1 MKPLSSQ
8 LTNSRSGLCAL
19 AIAPAKRLI
28 RPLIRPFRTVRV
40 LTRAPAEIIKCKL
53 RGRSSIFFV
62 QVGSNDGLSGDPL
75 HNLIKSNPTWK
86 GIFIEP
92 VRYAFDRLRSNYNG
106 DDRFVFENIA
116 ISDSSGEVDFFYVSE
131 DAKAKL
137 GQLPY
142 WYDQLGSFDREHIV
156 KHLEGRIEP
165 FIVKERVKCETLSQ
179 VLNRNHVRTID
190 LLHIDVEGFDYNILS
205 QVDFLRY
212 LPDVILF
219 EHKHLVPNDKD
230 NAGRLLKSYG
240 YRVGE
245 FGGDTL
251 AWRPKWICRLV
262 SLRTSVAKRL
272 GGGVDSDVSFSSGV
286 CFQFRMRSTC
296 KEGHAVSDR

>member
-1 MKPLSSQ
+1 VKPLSPQ
-8 LTNSRSGLCAL
+8 LTNSLLELCGL

-40 LTRAPAEIIKCKL
+40 LTVAPADLIKRKL

-62 QVGSNDGLSGDPL
+62 QVGSNDGLNGDPL
-75 HNLIKSNPTWK
+75 HNLIKGNPRWK
-86 GIFIEP
+86 GVFIEP
-92 VRYAFDRLRSNYNG
+92 VRYTFDRLRSNYNG

-116 ISDSSGEVDFFYVSE
+116 ISESVGEVDFFYVSE

-156 KHLEGRIEP
+156 KHLEGRLEP
-165 FIVKERVKCETLSQ
+165 FIVKERVKCETL
-179 VLNRNHVRTID
+179 NHVLSRNRVSKID
-190 LLHIDVEGFDYNILS
+190 LLHIDVEGFDYNILA

-212 LPDVILF
+212 RPDVILF
-219 EHKHLVPNDKD
+219 EHRHLTSNNKR
-230 NAGRLLKSYG
+230 NAVRLLKSHG
-240 YRVGE
+240 YTLGE

-251 AWRPKWICRLV
+251 AWLGWRRYARLIGRQPSRAHKMEV
-262 SLRTSVAKRL
+262 TGKRKQPR
-272 GGGVDSDVSFSSGV
+272 VD
-286 CFQFRMRSTC
+286 Q
-296 KEGHAVSDR
+296 